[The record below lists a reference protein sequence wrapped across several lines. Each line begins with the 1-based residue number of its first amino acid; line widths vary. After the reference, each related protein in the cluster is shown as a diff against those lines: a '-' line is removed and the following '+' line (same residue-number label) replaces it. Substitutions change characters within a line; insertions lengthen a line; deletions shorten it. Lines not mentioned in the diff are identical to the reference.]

1 MNNLKYTII
10 IIVAT
15 FILTGCNQAI
25 LGEKVEVPP
34 AHVGKILTKNGFSPD
49 TIPPSK
55 FRLPRCIVWCDRLVL
70 LEASDTMMKESFDLF
85 MPMDELRLGVEVRG
99 TFTIPSDP
107 QTVGVLMDRLTTT
120 REVNSVTSLIPAR
133 SVYETYGRQAIRG
146 VARSELVKYTIE
158 DILSNRDGIGQNIHA
173 AITERLRITN
183 TPIVVSR
190 FELAAIDPPQV
201 IVAAQEAA
209 KEREID
215 IQRAEADAEVAMV
228 EADRALEIARKNRLV
243 ERERAESIAEQN
255 NIAAESVT
263 PQLLAYRQLEVAE
276 NIYRALAE
284 SDNVI
289 IVPADA
295 SSFSNLTDD
304 AVLARMLGREFKG
317 N

>member
-1 MNNLKYTII
+1 MKNLKY
-10 IIVAT
+10 VAIMIMAA
-15 FILTGCNQAI
+15 FILTGCV
-25 LGEKVEVPP
+25 GSKVEVPP
-34 AHVGKILTKNGFSPD
+34 AHVGKILTKNGFSPE

-55 FRLPRCIVWCDRLVL
+55 FRLPYCVVWCDRLVL
-70 LEASDTMMKESFDLF
+70 LEASDTMMKEEFDLF

-107 QTVGVLMDRLTTT
+107 ETVGMLMDRVTTT
-120 REVNSVTSLIPAR
+120 REVDGKTSLIPA
-133 SVYETYGRQAIRG
+133 STIYEIYGRQAIRG
-146 VARSELVKYTIE
+146 VARSELVNYTIE
-158 DILSNRDGIGQNIHA
+158 DILSNRDAIGQNIHA
-173 AITERLRITN
+173 AITERLRATN

-215 IQRAEADAEVAMV
+215 IQRAQADAEVAMV
-228 EADRALEIARKNRLV
+228 EADRALEIARLERLV

-255 NIAAESVT
+255 NIAAASVT
-263 PQLLAYRQLEVAE
+263 PQLLAYRQLEAAE
-276 NIYRALAE
+276 RIYQALAE

-304 AVLARMLGREFKG
+304 AVLARMLGREFRSE
-317 N
+317 